1 MYMSREK
8 QSSGALSVYVKRKAV
23 FWSTLCICLEKSC
36 LLEQCLYMSTEKL
49 SSGAVSVY
57 V

>member
-1 MYMSREK
+1 MSREK
-8 QSSGALSVYVKRKAV
+8 QSSGALSVYVKSKAV
-23 FWSTLCICLEKSC
+23 FWSTLCICLEKSS
-36 LLEQCLYMSTEKL
+36 LLEHFMYMSKEKL